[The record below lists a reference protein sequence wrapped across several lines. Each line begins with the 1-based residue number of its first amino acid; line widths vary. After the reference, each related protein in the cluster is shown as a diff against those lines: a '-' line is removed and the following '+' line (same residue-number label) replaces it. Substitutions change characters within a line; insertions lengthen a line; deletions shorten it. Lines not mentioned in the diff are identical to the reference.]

1 MKPSRLMGKGEILF
15 IPKAFFS
22 LVIAPWVLFR
32 TSWGQYSRTF
42 SWPAGSQAWNRQEVI
57 KGAGTAAPPHP
68 PTPLGW
74 GPPRWSGESHWGRVR
89 DNFHVCFSVRRDT
102 KHSMTGLVGHSSLL
116 LGWMTVLKVKVWGSH
131 LDWYLG
137 CALMPRSWSP
147 KDQQHC
153 AWCFWVPFHNCLPF
167 PGMKLH
173 WKSLHVIWES
183 LWRFGFN
190 FSVPT

>member
-1 MKPSRLMGKGEILF
+1 MGKGEILF

-22 LVIAPWVLFR
+22 LVTAPWVLFR

-57 KGAGTAAPPHP
+57 KGAVTEAAPHP
-68 PTPLGW
+68 LLPWDEARQGDPVKATGGGW
-74 GPPRWSGESHWGRVR
+74 ER
-89 DNFHVCFSVRRDT
+89 DSFHVCFSVRRDT

-137 CALMPRSWSP
+137 CALMPRFWSP

-153 AWCFWVPFHNCLPF
+153 TWCFWVPFHSRLPS

-183 LWRFGFN
+183 LWRFGLN
-190 FSVPT
+190 FSVLT